1 MSQPLQRPLERP
13 LRGLVTAAAHL
24 LRFIRRVIVAFLGN
38 HGLLLASGVGYNLL
52 LSLIPLLAVMVVGLS
67 LVLDQ
72 QQLMATIARELEI
85 LVPGHADEIS
95 RTVQGVF
102 DSRDVFGVIGF
113 AALLFFSSM
122 AFRMLEEAFFV
133 IFHRPPRRRGFWAS
147 FLLPYA
153 YVGVL
158 GAGLV
163 VLVLVRALLDALDGS
178 TIHVLGWEISLA
190 SMSNLGVY
198 AMTLMGQVLL
208 ITSLYKILPHVHVSW
223 RNAMSGAL
231 AATLLWELV
240 SRVLVYYF
248 AHLSL
253 VNVVY
258 GSLATVVV
266 VLLTLEFGATI
277 VLLGAQVMA
286 ELERSRAAG
295 LPWYQAPELPPKA

>member
-1 MSQPLQRPLERP
+1 MSQPLERP

-163 VLVLVRALLDALDGS
+163 VVVLVRALLDALGGS
-178 TIHVLGWEISLA
+178 TIHVLGWEIALA

-198 AMTLMGQVLL
+198 VMTLMGQVLL
-208 ITSLYKILPHVHVSW
+208 IASLYKILPHVHVSW
-223 RNAMSGAL
+223 RNAVSGAL

-266 VLLTLEFGATI
+266 VLLIMEVGATI

-295 LPWYQAPELPPKA
+295 LPWYQAPGPPPKA